1 MGDPDS
7 RREGGVAGT
16 RTRELRHRGQDE
28 TGALDRPFEQRP
40 QRYVGDHHAQGAP
53 GRQRRPGD
61 EAGHAVPGKRMTVA
75 AILLAGGESSRMG
88 VPKPLLEWGG
98 YTLIEYQLA
107 QLKGPPV
114 DRVIVVLGHGADD
127 VLPFVRSADARAV
140 VNELYGEGRASSLRV
155 GAAALPDDPSAVLIL
170 TVDQPRP
177 HDVIA
182 RLVDVHRHSGSLI
195 TIPTYQEKRG
205 HPPVLDG
212 SLLPEL
218 REVNEATQGL
228 RAVIARHEADV
239 RELTFETPAVVLDL
253 NQPQE
258 DQA

>member
-1 MGDPDS
+1 
-7 RREGGVAGT
+7 
-16 RTRELRHRGQDE
+16 
-28 TGALDRPFEQRP
+28 
-40 QRYVGDHHAQGAP
+40 
-53 GRQRRPGD
+53 
-61 EAGHAVPGKRMTVA
+61 
-75 AILLAGGESSRMG
+75 MG

-114 DRVIVVLGHGADD
+114 DRVVVVLGHGADD
-127 VLPFVRSADARAV
+127 VLPYVRGADAQAV
-140 VNELYGEGRASSLRV
+140 VNDLYTEGRASSLRV
-155 GAAALPDDPSAVLIL
+155 GAAALPDDTTAILIL

-195 TIPTYQEKRG
+195 TVPTFEEKRG

-218 REVNEATQGL
+218 REVNEATQGR
-228 RAVIARHEADV
+228 RAVIARHDADV
-239 RELTFETPAVVLDL
+239 TELAFETASVLLDL
-253 NQPQE
+253 NQPQ
-258 DQA
+258 DYQQARASYFAPATGRSSELGGSREADGRLRDT

>member
-1 MGDPDS
+1 
-7 RREGGVAGT
+7 
-16 RTRELRHRGQDE
+16 
-28 TGALDRPFEQRP
+28 
-40 QRYVGDHHAQGAP
+40 
-53 GRQRRPGD
+53 
-61 EAGHAVPGKRMTVA
+61 MTVA
-75 AILLAGGESSRMG
+75 AILLAGGESTRMG

-107 QLKGPPV
+107 QLKGPPL
-114 DRVIVVLGHGADD
+114 DRVVVVLGHRADD
-127 VLPFVRSADARAV
+127 VLPYVRSAGAQAV
-140 VNELYGEGRASSLRV
+140 VNELYAEGRASSLRV
-155 GAAALPDDPSAVLIL
+155 GAAALPDDTKAVLIL
-170 TVDQPRP
+170 NVDQPRP

-195 TIPTYQEKRG
+195 TIPTFEEKRG

-218 REVNEATQGL
+218 RAVNEATQGL

-239 RELTFETPAVVLDL
+239 TELAFETASVLLDL

-258 DQA
+258 YQRARASYFAPQTRAAATGHSSE

>member
-1 MGDPDS
+1 
-7 RREGGVAGT
+7 
-16 RTRELRHRGQDE
+16 
-28 TGALDRPFEQRP
+28 
-40 QRYVGDHHAQGAP
+40 
-53 GRQRRPGD
+53 
-61 EAGHAVPGKRMTVA
+61 MTVA
-75 AILLAGGESSRMG
+75 AIVLAGGESSRMG

-98 YTLIEYQLA
+98 FTLIEYQLA
-107 QLKGPPV
+107 QLKGPPM
-114 DRVIVVLGHGADD
+114 DRVVVVLGHRADD
-127 VLPFVRSADARAV
+127 VLPYVRGADAQAV
-140 VNELYGEGRASSLRV
+140 VNDLYAEGRASSLRV
-155 GAAALPDDPSAVLIL
+155 GAAALPDDTTAVLVIN
-170 TVDQPRP
+170 VDQPRP

-218 REVNEATQGL
+218 REANEATQGL

-239 RELTFETPAVVLDL
+239 SELAFETASVLLDL

-258 DQA
+258 YQEARTSYFAPRPEAGAAATGRPSE